1 MTTGALHAKLVK
13 SVEAAPGLRQFFF
26 EAEGVARLEFVPG
39 QFVSFSDQVEGKE
52 ITRAY
57 SIASAP
63 NGANRFELL
72 LNRVED
78 GIFSNRLFAM
88 QPGDTIAMRPPL
100 GMFVLRR
107 PPRDS
112 LFIAAGTGIAPMRSI
127 LRAHLSPSSP
137 AFTLLYGVRHESH
150 LMYREE
156 FQDLEHRFPQFRF
169 WPILSR
175 PEATW
180 TGRKGH
186 VQHHLQEALS
196 GRSDLDAYLCG
207 LKAMVD
213 DVRAILKSNGFE
225 RKQIIYEK
233 YD

>member
-1 MTTGALHAKLVK
+1 MTARLIK
-13 SVEAAPGLRQFFF
+13 SVEPAPDLRQFFF
-26 EAEGVARLEFVPG
+26 EAEGLDRLEFIPG
-39 QFVSFSDQVEGKE
+39 QFVSFTDQVNGKE

-72 LNRVED
+72 LNRVPD

-88 QPGDTIAMRPPL
+88 QPGETVEMRPPL
-100 GMFVLRR
+100 GTFVLRQ

-112 LFIAAGTGIAPMRSI
+112 VFIATGTGIAPVRAM
-127 LRAHLSPSSP
+127 LRAHLSDTSP
-137 AFTLLYGVRHESH
+137 AFTLLYGVRHQSH

-156 FQDLEHRFPQFRF
+156 FQNLENRFPHFHF
-169 WPILSR
+169 WPVVSR
-175 PEATW
+175 PEPTW
-180 TGRKGH
+180 TGRTGH
-186 VQHHLQEALS
+186 VQRHLEQALA
-196 GRSDLDAYLCG
+196 GRNDLHVYLCG
-207 LKAMVD
+207 LAAMVD
-213 DVRAILKSNGFE
+213 DVRAILKAGAFD